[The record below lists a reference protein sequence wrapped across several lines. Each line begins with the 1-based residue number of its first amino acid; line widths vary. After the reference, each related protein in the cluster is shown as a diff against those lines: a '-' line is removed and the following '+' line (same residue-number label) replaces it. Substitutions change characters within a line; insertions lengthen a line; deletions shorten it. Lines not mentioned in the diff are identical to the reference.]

1 MSFFLNDY
9 FIANGINLRKRV
21 SELFD
26 ELEKNPELATSF
38 IRNPIVV
45 LQTKIFPELPKFDI
59 DQTNEANQFLFS
71 VLSNDK
77 FMQWL
82 EKYQKQTIKNYN
94 NSGKLP
100 TKQKVLQEFTKGL
113 IENGDPKILS
123 DLLDTSQKTIEQLNS
138 SKMIEMD
145 FIISNKNFAIWEYLF
160 LIRISLFVYNYDYF
174 TYQAAGIG
182 KIDIIDEQQKIVTIS
197 SKELRSLSDQ
207 IVKYAKQKRELTEEK
222 NLE

>member
-1 MSFFLNDY
+1 M
-9 FIANGINLRKRV
+9 
-21 SELFD
+21 
-26 ELEKNPELATSF
+26 
-38 IRNPIVV
+38 
-45 LQTKIFPELPKFDI
+45 QTKIFPEFPKFDI

-77 FMQWL
+77 FVQWL

-100 TKQKVLQEFTKGL
+100 SKRKVLQEFAKGL

-145 FIISNKNFAIWEYLF
+145 FIVSNKNFAIWEYLF

-182 KIDIIDEQQKIVTIS
+182 KIDIIDEQQKIVNYFFKRTS
-197 SKELRSLSDQ
+197 VSVRSNSKICQE
-207 IVKYAKQKRELTEEK
+207 KRELTEEK
-222 NLE
+222 DRELNTTH

>member
-9 FIANGINLRKRV
+9 LISNGINLRKRV
-21 SELFD
+21 SDLFD
-26 ELEKNPELATSF
+26 ELEKNPELATVF

-45 LQTKIFPELPKFDI
+45 LQTKIFPEFPEFDV
-59 DQTNEANQFLFS
+59 DRTNEANQFLFS

-77 FMQWL
+77 FIQWL
-82 EKYQKQTIKNYN
+82 EKYQKQTINHYN
-94 NSGKLP
+94 KSGKLP
-100 TKQKVLQEFTKGL
+100 SKHKVLQEFAKGL

-123 DLLDTSQKTIEQLNS
+123 DLLDTSSKTIEQLNS

-145 FIISNKNFAIWEYLF
+145 FIVSNKNFAIWEYLF

-207 IVKYAKQKRELTEEK
+207 VVKYAKQKREPTEEK

>member
-9 FIANGINLRKRV
+9 LISNGINLRKRV
-21 SELFD
+21 SDLFD
-26 ELEKNPELATSF
+26 ELEKNPELATVF

-45 LQTKIFPELPKFDI
+45 LQTKIFPEFPEFDV
-59 DQTNEANQFLFS
+59 DRTNEANQFLFS

-77 FMQWL
+77 FIQWL
-82 EKYQKQTIKNYN
+82 EKYQKQTINHYN
-94 NSGKLP
+94 KSGKLP
-100 TKQKVLQEFTKGL
+100 NKHKVLQEFAKGL

-123 DLLDTSQKTIEQLNS
+123 DLLDTSSKTIEQLKS

-207 IVKYAKQKRELTEEK
+207 IIKYAKQKRESTEEK

>member
-9 FIANGINLRKRV
+9 LISNGINLRKRV
-21 SELFD
+21 SDLFD
-26 ELEKNPELATSF
+26 ELEKNPELSNAF

-45 LQTKIFPELPKFDI
+45 LQTKIFPEFPKFDI

-77 FMQWL
+77 FVQWL

-100 TKQKVLQEFTKGL
+100 SKRKVLQEFAKGL

-145 FIISNKNFAIWEYLF
+145 FIVSNKNFAIWEYLF
-160 LIRISLFVYNYDYF
+160 LIRISLFVYNYYYF

-182 KIDIIDEQQKIVTIS
+182 KIDIIDEQQQIVTIS

-207 IVKYAKQKRELTEEK
+207 IVKDAKQKRELTEEK
-222 NLE
+222 DRE

>member
-9 FIANGINLRKRV
+9 LISNGINLRKRV
-21 SELFD
+21 SDLFD
-26 ELEKNPELATSF
+26 ELEKNPELANAF

-45 LQTKIFPELPKFDI
+45 LQTKIFPEFPKFDI

-77 FMQWL
+77 FVQWL

-100 TKQKVLQEFTKGL
+100 SKRKVLQEFAKGL

-145 FIISNKNFAIWEYLF
+145 FIVSNKNFAIWEYLF

-222 NLE
+222 DRE